1 MQKVWP
7 LTKIE
12 SNEGISHGVWLA
24 SPVIEY
30 GRLVHHLAISG
41 FFFFFLTCPHKRGEG
56 GIQTSGVRFMRRGP
70 QPIEQ

>member
-41 FFFFFLTCPHKRGEG
+41 FFFFFFNMSTQEG
-56 GIQTSGVRFMRRGP
+56 RRRDSN
-70 QPIEQ
+70 

>member
-41 FFFFFLTCPHKRGEG
+41 FFFFFFFNMSTQEG
-56 GIQTSGVRFMRRGP
+56 RRRDSN
-70 QPIEQ
+70 